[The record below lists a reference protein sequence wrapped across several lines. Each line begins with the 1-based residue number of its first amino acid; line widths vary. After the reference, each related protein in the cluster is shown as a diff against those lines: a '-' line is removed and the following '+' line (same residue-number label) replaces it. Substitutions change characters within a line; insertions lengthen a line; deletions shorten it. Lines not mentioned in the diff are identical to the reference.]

1 LYRYVHAI
9 RRSAAPVLALCALTL
24 SLVTVSVPAR
34 SEVAGPSHLISTL
47 GNRAL
52 AIVHE
57 TQPQSSARFGRFH
70 TLVAESFDVPL
81 LAEFVTGKYWE
92 TATDDERRR
101 FTAAFG
107 NYVTELVTT
116 RFAHYT
122 QQSFNVLGERAASDG
137 TAVVSSEVVDPK
149 ATQGDRVDWQVAKT
163 DAGFRIRDV
172 SVSGVSIVQAKR
184 AEFVSM
190 LMQSRGGI
198 AALAAALERRAAQ
211 QAKND

>member
-1 LYRYVHAI
+1 MHSI
-9 RRSAAPVLALCALTL
+9 RRSAAPLLALCALTL
-24 SLVTVSVPAR
+24 SLITTAGPAR
-34 SEVAGPSHLISTL
+34 SEVGGPSYLISTL
-47 GNRAL
+47 GTRAI

-57 TQPQSSARFGRFH
+57 TLPQSSARFGRFQA
-70 TLVAESFDVPL
+70 LVAESFDVPV

-92 TATDDERRR
+92 TATPDERQR

-107 NYVTELVTT
+107 THVTELVTA
-116 RFAHYT
+116 RFAHYQ
-122 QQSFNVLGERAASDG
+122 QQSFTVLGERAGADG
-137 TAVVSSEVVDPK
+137 SAVVSSEVVDPK
-149 ATQGDRVDWQVAKT
+149 ATQADRVDWQVAKT

-198 AALAAALERRAAQ
+198 AALAAVLERRAAQ